1 MDRTQD
7 RALIA
12 GLQSG
17 SHESLRQVADLYGPR
32 VFQLAMRHVK
42 NREDAEEITQDVL
55 MKVYRKAGSFRGDA
69 ALSSWIYRITF
80 NTAMSRLRQ
89 RHSARAA
96 EQKRDAARVEAWDQP
111 SPVPSEPA
119 DWSRMPDEELFRLE
133 LRRAVAAAI
142 HDLPEIYR
150 GPIIL
155 RDLEGLTTE
164 EARTRL
170 RLKDET
176 LKSRLHRGR
185 LLLRERLRSVLG
197 LQSPVFGRSPVFGL
211 R

>member
-17 SHESLRQVADLYGPR
+17 SHESLRQVAELYGPR
-32 VFQLAMRHVK
+32 VFQLAMRHMK

-89 RHSARAA
+89 LRSARAA
-96 EQKRDAARVEAWDQP
+96 VQRRDSDRTDPGTWDQP
-111 SPVPSEPA
+111 SKAPSESA
-119 DWSRMPDEELFRLE
+119 DWSHMPDEALLRLE
-133 LRRAVAAAI
+133 LRQAVAAAI
-142 HDLPEIYR
+142 RDLPEIYR
-150 GPIIL
+150 EPIIL

-164 EARTRL
+164 EASTRL
-170 RLKDET
+170 KLKDET

-185 LLLRERLRSVLG
+185 LLLRERLRVFASG
-197 LQSPVFGRSPVFGL
+197 LTLHRPTTAYS
-211 R
+211 

>member
-12 GLQSG
+12 GLQAG

-80 NTAMSRLRQ
+80 NTSMSRLRQ

-96 EQKRDAARVEAWDQP
+96 ERRDSARIDGWDEP
-111 SPVPSEPA
+111 VKVPSEPA
-119 DWSRMPDEELFRLE
+119 DWSHMPDEELLRLE
-133 LRRAVAAAI
+133 LRKAITAAI
-142 HDLPEIYR
+142 SDLPEIYR

-155 RDLEGLTTE
+155 RDLEGLTTQ
-164 EARTRL
+164 EASTRL
-170 RLKDET
+170 KVKDET

-185 LLLRERLRSVLG
+185 LLLRERLQSVFG
-197 LQSPVFGRSPVFGL
+197 LKSPVGLRSPVFGL